1 LDNVGDHSCAAV
13 QGAIGRLCYHP
24 NRPETDL
31 IIGARTFVHRQW
43 TTTNNFAFDTLGTT
57 RYAPRPSANSAAD
70 RPLRWLPPRNAGAF
84 RLRSTPR
91 VLIVDES
98 AESREVLATLLARRG
113 ATTIEAQ
120 HPEQAAQLA
129 NLNQLDLIV
138 LDAESDRSLAGA
150 ATAELEALA
159 GRQGT
164 PVVILGTVRTQKNR
178 PSVGLFIAKPYHYG
192 PLIHRIEGLL
202 AAA

>member
-1 LDNVGDHSCAAV
+1 MK
-13 QGAIGRLCYHP
+13 P
-24 NRPETDL
+24 
-31 IIGARTFVHRQW
+31 
-43 TTTNNFAFDTLGTT
+43 
-57 RYAPRPSANSAAD
+57 
-70 RPLRWLPPRNAGAF
+70 
-84 RLRSTPR
+84 TPR

-98 AESREVLATLLARRG
+98 AEAREVLATLLARRG

-120 HPEQAAQLA
+120 RPDQAARLA

-138 LDAESDRSLAGA
+138 LDADSDRSGSET

-164 PVVILGTVRTQKNR
+164 PVIILGTVRTPRKQ
-178 PSVGLFIAKPYHYG
+178 PTAGVFIAKPYHYG
-192 PLIHRIEGLL
+192 PLIHRIEDLL

>member
-1 LDNVGDHSCAAV
+1 VSS
-13 QGAIGRLCYHP
+13 
-24 NRPETDL
+24 
-31 IIGARTFVHRQW
+31 
-43 TTTNNFAFDTLGTT
+43 TL
-57 RYAPRPSANSAAD
+57 
-70 RPLRWLPPRNAGAF
+70 
-84 RLRSTPR
+84 R
-91 VLIVDES
+91 VLIIDES
-98 AESREVLATLLARRG
+98 AESREVLAALLARRG

-138 LDAESDRSLAGA
+138 LDADSDRSLAGA

-178 PSVGLFIAKPYHYG
+178 PSAGLFVAKPYHYG